1 MAFPSLGPFNSIVED
16 FTKSLNN
23 IFGLGTTGG
32 SGKLGLAGDLVR
44 PEGSGDSGLTAD
56 TADFD
61 PTRWTGNTNRKGEKR
76 LRYGFKIID
85 LKDFGTNLG
94 LGSSSKSTVA
104 TYYLDIPP
112 QAISQKEVFATN
124 ITATRRGVVV
134 ESEGVVFKDIVIA
147 GTTGVFPGARDNFG
161 GNQANF
167 KDFTKPPTKAGG
179 VAENG
184 TSKSSTVISGY
195 AEFMALRAF
204 FLKYA
209 QSKIQNKGSKFL
221 VFINE
226 KDQQALVVE
235 PLEFTME
242 RSSKNPMQYQYRI
255 VLKCITTLDSVF
267 SSERNGAPD
276 VGGILN
282 NIVNISR
289 NTVAAINQFR
299 AAVGATNRLVQSVS
313 QEIDKTFIQPLRLL
327 GTALN
332 DLADARDNILAVPA
346 ILRRNLNE
354 AVLTIQEN
362 RFTKPSRE
370 LATDLLATG
379 FIATSVAV
387 GASANNSSATGKI
400 STRGSA
406 DPLTSV
412 NLLNQAKADSY
423 VTSTISSL
431 ENSSREPLPK
441 SFVQSLR
448 DEAQKLA
455 DDIADA
461 VNLGNADYDVIQN
474 RTPTIIANPLRQA
487 TSNEFLLL
495 GSTIRVIA
503 ALNQVLA
510 TNNMFLT
517 DTESTFENDQE
528 LLQNIVELQSPASVR
543 EIVIMQGD
551 TLERISLREYGT
563 VTRWVD
569 LAVLNSLKY
578 PYIAA
583 SKSDGVKAYGDKL
596 LVGN

>member
-23 IFGLGTTGG
+23 IFGLGTSGG
-32 SGKLGLAGDLVR
+32 SGKLSLATTLVR
-44 PEGSGDSGLTAD
+44 PEEDLTAD

-61 PTRWTGNTNRKGEKR
+61 PTRWTGNTNRKGDKR

-85 LKDFGTNLG
+85 IRDFGTDLG
-94 LGSSSKSTVA
+94 LGSRSKSTVA

-112 QAISQKEVFATN
+112 QAISQKEIFATN

-147 GTTGVFPGARDNFG
+147 GTTGVFPGSRDNFG

-167 KDFTKPPTKAGG
+167 KDFTAPPTKAGG
-179 VAENG
+179 VQDDG

-209 QSKIQNKGSKFL
+209 QSKIQAKGSKFL

-235 PLEFTME
+235 PLEFTMD
-242 RSSKNPMQYQYRI
+242 RNSKNPMQYQYRI
-255 VLKCITTLDSVF
+255 VLKCITTLDAAF
-267 SSERNGAPD
+267 SSDIGGAADPGNLIND
-276 VGGILN
+276 
-282 NIVNISR
+282 IVNVSR
-289 NTVAAINQFR
+289 NAAAAIQQFR
-299 AAVGATNRLVQSVS
+299 AAVGATNRLIQSVS

-332 DLADARDNILAVPA
+332 DIADGRANIIAVSTV
-346 ILRRNLNE
+346 LRRELNE
-354 AVLTIQEN
+354 AKLNIQEN
-362 RFTKPSRE
+362 RFTKSQKQISKE
-370 LATDLLATG
+370 LLQSG
-379 FIATSVAV
+379 FIVESAIV
-387 GASANNSSATGKI
+387 GASANNSSSSGKI
-400 STRGSA
+400 STRGSTDA
-406 DPLTSV
+406 KTSTT
-412 NLLNQAKADSY
+412 LLNQAKADSY
-423 VTSTISSL
+423 VSSTVNSLETSSL
-431 ENSSREPLPK
+431 DPLPK

-448 DEAQKLA
+448 DQAQSLA
-455 DDIADA
+455 DDCADA

-474 RTPTIIANPLRQA
+474 RTPTIIPNPLRQA
-487 TSNEFLLL
+487 TSNEYLLL
-495 GSTIRVIA
+495 GATLRVVE

-510 TNNMFLT
+510 TNNMFLVDT
-517 DTESTFENDQE
+517 DKTFENDQAA
-528 LLQNIVELQSPASVR
+528 LKNIVSIQAPNTVR

-563 VTRWVD
+563 VTRWVE
-569 LAVLNSLKY
+569 LAVLNNLKY
-578 PYIAA
+578 PYINDTKA
-583 SKSDGVKAYGDKL
+583 DGVKAYGDKIL
-596 LVGN
+596 IGN

>member
-44 PEGSGDSGLTAD
+44 PEGSGDTGLTAD

-94 LGSSSKSTVA
+94 LGSSSQSTVA

-112 QAISQKEVFATN
+112 QAITQKEVFATN

-235 PLEFTME
+235 PLEFNME

-255 VLKCITTLDSVF
+255 VLKCITTLDAVF

-354 AVLTIQEN
+354 SILTIQEN
-362 RFTKPSRE
+362 RFTKPAKD
-370 LATDLLATG
+370 LATDLLASG
-379 FIATSVAV
+379 FIATTAV
-387 GASANNSSATGKI
+387 SGASANNPSSIGKI

-406 DPLTSV
+406 DPLTST

-423 VTSTISSL
+423 VTSTISAL
-431 ENSSREPLPK
+431 ESSSREPLPK

-461 VNLGNADYDVIQN
+461 VNLGNEDYDVIQN

-495 GSTIRVIA
+495 GATIKVIS

-510 TNNMFLT
+510 TNSMFLT

-528 LLQNIVELQSPASVR
+528 LLQNIVELQSPASVK

-578 PYIAA
+578 PYIAQTKA
-583 SKSDGVKAYGDKL
+583 DGVKAYGDKL
-596 LVGN
+596 MVGN